1 MRFPNDLY
9 ERFNPIQKPP
19 WKKAMKN
26 VIVKK
31 GYDLR
36 LSGTPASEL
45 EEVRT
50 PSKLGVLPEHI
61 PFIIPRLRVEKGQK
75 VKIGT
80 PLFEDK
86 RDTNLVFLSP
96 GAGVIKD
103 ILYGQRRVLRE
114 IVIDLDDIEA
124 LEEFPRTDFYMIE
137 NMNPSVIKDR
147 LVKGGVW
154 PFLRELPFRDI
165 AGRDTEPS
173 SIVVSLNGKDVFSP
187 SPSVYLRGKEDLFLY
202 GLSVMRKLTKT
213 VYVMVSGA
221 CGNLADDVK
230 NTVTHTTSG
239 PYPSDDPGVFLY
251 HIKRTQEENKAFYI
265 DGQDLI
271 LLARLMRDG
280 VYPSW
285 KVIAA
290 GGPASGKKKHFRV
303 RIGCP
308 VKDLHLGLGSSTRVV
323 AGGVMR
329 GYTLPQNSYLG
340 YYESSLTV
348 LNEGDKEEFFGFLRA
363 GYHRPSYSRTFL
375 SVFNRKG
382 LSMDCNLHGELRP
395 CINCGA
401 CASVCPVD
409 IFPQFAFKCLQ
420 AGEVE
425 EGLAHGLLDCV
436 ECALCTYV
444 CPSKV
449 DVCAILKKAK
459 ADYYK
464 ERA

>member
-1 MRFPNDLY
+1 
-9 ERFNPIQKPP
+9 
-19 WKKAMKN
+19 MKN

-36 LSGTPASEL
+36 LSGSPASEL
-45 EEVRT
+45 EVLKT
-50 PSKLGVLPEHI
+50 PSTLGVLPEHI

-86 RDTNLVFLSP
+86 RDMNLVFLSP
-96 GAGVIKD
+96 GAGVITD
-103 ILYGQRRVLRE
+103 IRYGQRRVIQE
-114 IVIDLDDIEA
+114 IVIDLDEIEA
-124 LEEFPRTDFYMIE
+124 MEEFPRTDLSMIE
-137 NMNPSVIKDR
+137 SMDPSLIKER

-154 PFLRELPFRDI
+154 PFLRALPFRDI
-165 AGRDTEPS
+165 AGRDSDPS
-173 SIVVSLNGKDVFSP
+173 SIVVSLNGKDSFAP
-187 SPSVYLRGKEDLFLY
+187 SPSLYLRGKEDLFLY
-202 GLSVMRKLTKT
+202 GLSVLRKLTKT
-213 VYVMVSGA
+213 VHIMASGD
-221 CGNLADDVK
+221 CGNLSVDVK
-230 NTVTHTTSG
+230 NTITHTTTG
-239 PYPSDDPGVFLY
+239 PYPSDDPGVLLY
-251 HIKRTQEENKAFYI
+251 HIKQTKEENKAFFI
-265 DGQDLI
+265 DGQDLV
-271 LLARLMRDG
+271 LLAQLMRDG

-285 KVIAA
+285 KVIAT
-290 GGPASGKKKHFRV
+290 GGPACGKKKHFRV
-303 RIGCP
+303 RVGSP
-308 VKDLHLGLGSSTRVV
+308 VKALQLGSGEESTRVV

-329 GYTLPQNSYLG
+329 GYNLPSDSYLG

-348 LNEGDKEEFFGFLRA
+348 LNEGDEEEFLGFLRA
-363 GYHRPSYSRTFL
+363 GYNRPSFTRTFL
-375 SVFNRKG
+375 SAFNRKDF
-382 LSMDCNLHGELRP
+382 SMNCNMHGELRP

-409 IFPQFAFKCLQ
+409 ILPQFAFKCLQ

-459 ADYYK
+459 ADYSK
-464 ERA
+464 EQA